1 MILNMSLSTTSE
13 ELNIL
18 LDLEQSGVDLHRNVI
33 RLQAEHTKL
42 NAPRVI
48 PLCNEARKAVG
59 RQALTAQQ
67 HSRSHCRDQGLKD
80 LSFYRG
86 VNNLHL
92 VAAGRRRQSDE
103 RHTKCSNYT
112 PKVTYGFHVS

>member
-18 LDLEQSGVDLHRNVI
+18 LGLEQSGVDLHRNVI

-42 NAPRVI
+42 TVPRVI

-67 HSRSHCRDQGLKD
+67 HSQNG
-80 LSFYRG
+80 
-86 VNNLHL
+86 
-92 VAAGRRRQSDE
+92 
-103 RHTKCSNYT
+103 
-112 PKVTYGFHVS
+112 